1 MLDEQ
6 IFRINNGIL
15 GPPADAMVKL
25 AARDDDGE
33 AVRVRELDS
42 KTANVRGA
50 DCEAAQVHEYTA
62 VTNEAAIFVR
72 QKATQ
77 ALR

>member
-25 AARDDDGE
+25 AAHDDDGE
-33 AVRVRELDS
+33 AVRIRELGS

-50 DCEAAQVHEYTA
+50 NCEAAQVHEYTA